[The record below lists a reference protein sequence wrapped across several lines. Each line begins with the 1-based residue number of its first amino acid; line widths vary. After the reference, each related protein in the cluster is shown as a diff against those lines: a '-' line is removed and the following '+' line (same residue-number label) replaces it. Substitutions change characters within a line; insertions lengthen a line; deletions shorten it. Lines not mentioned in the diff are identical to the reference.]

1 MNIIDIII
9 FNIMFSLYFRGFFL
23 EVVERVIDPWKL
35 LVWNKTDVMNFLKV
49 YINSAIELDVFQ

>member
-1 MNIIDIII
+1 MMNIIDI
-9 FNIMFSLYFRGFFL
+9 MFSFYFRGFFL

-35 LVWNKTDVMNFLKV
+35 LVWSKTDVMNFLKV